1 MTNRTTRGL
10 LLIVLGLL
18 VVFGLWVYVGERD
31 PDDIVDFFK
40 RGKFG
45 FSPDAGLYK
54 YNIASEW
61 EHVATFHGMADDLDL
76 CEDAAVALLTPEFP
90 KDRYTCRLLND

>member
-40 RGKFG
+40 RGKIRFLSG
-45 FSPDAGLYK
+45 RRALQIQHSLGMGACCH
-54 YNIASEW
+54 ISR
-61 EHVATFHGMADDLDL
+61 HG
-76 CEDAAVALLTPEFP
+76 
-90 KDRYTCRLLND
+90 R